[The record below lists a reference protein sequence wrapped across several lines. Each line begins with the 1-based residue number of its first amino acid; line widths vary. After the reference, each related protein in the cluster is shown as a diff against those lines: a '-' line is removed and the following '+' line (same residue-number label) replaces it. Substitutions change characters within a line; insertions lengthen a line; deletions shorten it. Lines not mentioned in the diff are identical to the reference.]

1 MAYDFLYLLGVHFGS
16 CLAAEKSRE
25 NEKLSGNF
33 DGLGFEKAVVK
44 FHFFVFSFSQQPKV
58 CNGSVA
64 SFLLLLCWSFNSFL
78 ISYCRL
84 KLYKL
89 CLSIATWII
98 CAYSYTRRVV
108 ISLGTLGYVYSLFI
122 VELLNFSWSKLEW
135 VLKVFFSLSVF
146 EGPHYFL
153 LSSIY
158 CLLAVSIFLQ
168 VWIFTWQILFALLAR
183 SLYPSRAS
191 NQTDMCCLLTVL
203 RNMDPLF

>member
-98 CAYSYTRRVV
+98 CAHSYTRRVV
-108 ISLGTLGYVYSLFI
+108 ISLGTLGCVF

-135 VLKVFFSLSVF
+135 VLKVFFFFKRIWRPSLFSF
-146 EGPHYFL
+146 EQYL
-153 LSSIY
+153 
-158 CLLAVSIFLQ
+158 
-168 VWIFTWQILFALLAR
+168 LFACCQYIFA
-183 SLYPSRAS
+183 SLNFYMA
-191 NQTDMCCLLTVL
+191 NIVCFACKV
-203 RNMDPLF
+203 PLPQ